1 MVGASKL
8 AALAASQV
16 AFRSGVGV
24 VKLLVKEKINHLNWF
39 LPTGHPQDFQ
49 IAKLSELVHRQ

>member
-1 MVGASKL
+1 MLKVLITNYKNI
-8 AALAASQV
+8 
-16 AFRSGVGV
+16 
-24 VKLLVKEKINHLNWF
+24 KEKINNLNWV

>member
-1 MVGASKL
+1 MLTQIKTMLKVLITNYKNI
-8 AALAASQV
+8 
-16 AFRSGVGV
+16 
-24 VKLLVKEKINHLNWF
+24 KEKINILTGF